1 MDFIYKHYIRVE
13 WFYALILHL
22 EYNSTQNLF
31 THEKKKQVLL
41 RTLSFYV
48 QYLVRVYLALPY
60 FIEQNCKGAST
71 WSKSDR

>member
-31 THEKKKQVLL
+31 THEKKKTSVAKDSLILCTVFGQGLPCLVI
-41 RTLSFYV
+41 FY
-48 QYLVRVYLALPY
+48 
-60 FIEQNCKGAST
+60 
-71 WSKSDR
+71 